1 MVHLSI
7 NIVTM
12 ENTRPLL
19 WLMPVGLGDGGMAS
33 FAQEAHRQASMQVQY
48 WIVEQVRTARRMLA
62 SIHNAYPF
70 DEKQWFEIGKE
81 GQHDAGALA
90 SEWKTA
96 MRRAAPGSVWG
107 LMSEAGM
114 PGIADP
120 GAAVVAFA
128 HQLGWD
134 VRVLAGP
141 SSVFMALALSGF
153 NGQQFAFHG
162 YLPVEP
168 PALQRTVQALEVQA
182 QRGIAQ
188 IFIETPYRTHRMLE
202 TLLRSL
208 KPQTG
213 LSVTAGLDTPQFFT
227 YSGTVSSWKGKQ
239 LPEGKVP
246 AVFVLGQAG

>member
-1 MVHLSI
+1 
-7 NIVTM
+7 M
-12 ENTRPLL
+12 ENARPLL
-19 WLMPVGLGDGGMAS
+19 WLMPVGLGESGMAN
-33 FAQEAHRQASMQVQY
+33 FAQEVHLQAANQVQY
-48 WIVEQVRTARRMLA
+48 WIVEQVRTARRMLS
-62 SIHNAYPF
+62 SIQTAYPF

-81 GQHDAGALA
+81 GQHDARSLET
-90 SEWKTA
+90 EWKAA
-96 MRRAAPGSVWG
+96 MRSATTGSVWG

-120 GAAVVAFA
+120 GASVVAFA
-128 HQLGWD
+128 HQLGWE

-141 SSVFMALALSGF
+141 SSIFMALALSGF

-168 PALQRTVQALEVQA
+168 PALLRAIQALEAQA
-182 QRGIAQ
+182 QRGVAQ

-202 TLLRSL
+202 TLLRNL

-213 LSVTAGLDTPQFFT
+213 LSVTAGLDTPKFFSF
-227 YSGTVSSWKGKQ
+227 SGPVAGWKDKQ

-246 AVFVLGQAG
+246 AVFVLG